1 MPAKKKVL
9 CVEISDILDSD
20 QEDSVIEIVKGYLK
34 KDEEELKDYFEQ
46 TDTIEVKRLSEDE
59 VKKISSSLESI
70 KNITVKVSNIDEKK
84 VEKES
89 TVIKCPKC
97 GFILEFADWRC
108 PECFYE
114 FPDFDL
120 SGDDDEEEE

>member
-1 MPAKKKVL
+1 MPVKKKVF
-9 CVEISDILDSD
+9 CVEISDILDPD

-34 KDEEELKDYFEQ
+34 KDEEELKDYFDQ

-70 KNITVKVSNIDEKK
+70 KDISVKVFNIDEKK

-89 TVIKCPKC
+89 TVVKCPKC

-108 PECFYE
+108 PECFHE
-114 FPDFDL
+114 FPDFEL
-120 SGDDDEEEE
+120 SGEDDEEE